1 MKGRLS
7 RDLSKYKTL
16 SGPSAGAA
24 WANEYLGK
32 GYRKDSYFL
41 TTLNDRGEYIAFDK
55 PEEIKGLANI
65 GYKHL
70 LERFVIKKI
79 EPYYELAGWDMQP
92 LRNAIQQVNMRW
104 L

>member
-1 MKGRLS
+1 M
-7 RDLSKYKTL
+7 
-16 SGPSAGAA
+16 
-24 WANEYLGK
+24 
-32 GYRKDSYFL
+32 